1 MLSGVLM
8 LSVLTVTSL
17 TPAET
22 ESRKT
27 SSSKEIC
34 KTRCSCEERENL
46 LNINC
51 ENKGFTTEIRT
62 GAFNGLRFLK
72 RLHLNNNNLEVIKE
86 DSFAGLESLE
96 YLQADYNYISAIEPG
111 AFSRLNKLKVL
122 ILNDNLLLSLPPN
135 IFRFVL
141 LTHLD
146 LRGNR
151 LKNLPFAGVLE
162 HIGGIMEIQLEE
174 NPWNCTCDL
183 IPLKSWLDTITVFV
197 GDIVCETPFR
207 LHGKDITQLIKQD
220 LCPRRNAGER
230 VHPPSDSHF
239 QGVLPP
245 TYLPGMITP
254 TRAPKASRPP
264 KMRYRPTPRIS
275 KDKHVFGPIMV
286 YQTRSPVPML
296 CPSVC
301 VCTSQNPDSGLNI
314 NCQERK
320 LHNISELNP
329 KPSYPKKLH
338 LTGNY
343 LQVIYRTDLAEYSSL
358 ELLHLGNNR
367 IAVIQ
372 EGAFENLTNLRRL
385 YLNGNYIESLSQ
397 SLFFGLQ
404 SLQYLYLEYN
414 IIKDILPQTFNA
426 LHNLQLLFLNNNL
439 LRSLPDN
446 VFGGTMLTRLNLRNN
461 HFSYLAVRGVLD
473 QLSAFIQIDLQ
484 ENPWDCTCDI
494 VALKNWMELSSTSVV
509 VNEITCDSPSKHAGR
524 LLRSLRNE
532 AICPEPSEPPTPQN
546 APPTKSPTLISPA
559 TEAPT
564 PSDFSSVSP
573 TESRLQTPE
582 LHPEVPLS
590 VLILGLLVVF
600 ILSVCFGAGLFVFVL
615 KRRKGVEHVPTG
627 SNNIDLNS
635 FQKDGEQVAY
645 YRNLKELSFGPLDAK
660 KDTLTRSP
668 GAYTISTIDFMDKPP
683 TTPCIVPPYEV
694 ATARRH
700 ITNQD
705 RLNKTVLYGTPRKY
719 YGAEHLSKNNEHPL
733 LLPGK
738 LKTEPDYLEVLE
750 KQTAMS
756 QLFLL
761 RSKELDQEAFSV
773 TGGSTER
780 RINYR
785 QMHSEGRRTMKE
797 DRGKEEQMKEKQR
810 QKQVMEDER
819 GAKRIDLDGE
829 KASGSRRGQNTLQFA
844 AHSLLHTRM
853 VELPCDTDFSAL
865 LKDLRTRGAGIDPTN
880 CIQFQAQVMSRDR
893 HRTISWNLHLSDPDE
908 DVQND
913 SKKGTPDHDR
923 LFRLRPLID
932 TIKAACKAFYHP
944 HKYLFV
950 DERMVASK
958 AKTGMTQYMKAKP
971 NKWGFKLFVIA
982 D

>member
-1 MLSGVLM
+1 MLSGVLF

-17 TPAET
+17 TPSET
-22 ESRKT
+22 QSRKT
-27 SSSKEIC
+27 SPLKDIC
-34 KTRCSCEERENL
+34 KTRCDCEERENV

-51 ENKGFTTEIRT
+51 ENKGFTTVSQLQAPPNKVSQLFLNANFLSRLSANEFVSYGNVTSLHLGNNGLQEIQT

-86 DSFAGLESLE
+86 DTFAGLESLE
-96 YLQADYNYISAIEPG
+96 YLQADYNYISTIEPG
-111 AFSRLNKLKVL
+111 AFSKLNKLKVL
-122 ILNDNLLLSLPPN
+122 ILNDNLLLALPPN

-151 LKNLPFAGVLE
+151 LKMLPFAGVLE

-183 IPLKSWLDTITVFV
+183 IPLKSWLDTISVFV

-230 VHPPSDSHF
+230 AQSASDSHF
-239 QGVLPP
+239 QGAPHP
-245 TYLPGMITP
+245 TYHAGVVTP
-254 TRAPKASRPP
+254 TRSPKASRPP
-264 KMRYRPTPRIS
+264 KMRYRPTPRLS

-320 LHNISELNP
+320 LQNISELNP
-329 KPSYPKKLH
+329 KPTYPRKLH

-343 LQVIYRTDLAEYSSL
+343 LQMIYRTDLTEYSSL

-397 SLFFGLQ
+397 SLFAGLQ

-414 IIKDILPQTFNA
+414 IIKEILPQTFNS

-461 HFSYLAVRGVLD
+461 HFSYLPVQGVLD

-484 ENPWDCTCDI
+484 ENPWDCTCNI

-532 AICPEPSEPPTPQN
+532 AICPEPS
-546 APPTKSPTLISPA
+546 
-559 TEAPT
+559 
-564 PSDFSSVSP
+564 DSVSP
-573 TESRLQTPE
+573 TDSHLQTPE

-627 SNNIDLNS
+627 ANNLDLNS
-635 FQKDGEQVAY
+635 FQVQYGSYTPEPTHDKSSESHVYNYIPPPVGSMCQNPIYMQKDGEQVAY
-645 YRNLKELSFGPLDAK
+645 YRNLKELSFRPLDAK
-660 KDTLTRSP
+660 KEDILTRSP
-668 GAYTISTIDFMDKPP
+668 GTYTISTVDFMDKSPTCGLSSPEPP
-683 TTPCIVPPYEV
+683 EMLYQNIGERPNKELPTAAGAPPFTYNFCTLPKRPCIVPPYE
-694 ATARRH
+694 AAAARRH
-700 ITNQD
+700 LTNPD
-705 RLNKTVLYGTPRKY
+705 RLNKAVLYGTPRKY
-719 YGAEHLSKNNEHPL
+719 FGPEHFSKNNEHPSL

-756 QLFLL
+756 QL
-761 RSKELDQEAFSV
+761 
-773 TGGSTER
+773 
-780 RINYR
+780 
-785 QMHSEGRRTMKE
+785 
-797 DRGKEEQMKEKQR
+797 
-810 QKQVMEDER
+810 
-819 GAKRIDLDGE
+819 
-829 KASGSRRGQNTLQFA
+829 
-844 AHSLLHTRM
+844 
-853 VELPCDTDFSAL
+853 
-865 LKDLRTRGAGIDPTN
+865 
-880 CIQFQAQVMSRDR
+880 
-893 HRTISWNLHLSDPDE
+893 
-908 DVQND
+908 
-913 SKKGTPDHDR
+913 
-923 LFRLRPLID
+923 
-932 TIKAACKAFYHP
+932 
-944 HKYLFV
+944 
-950 DERMVASK
+950 
-958 AKTGMTQYMKAKP
+958 
-971 NKWGFKLFVIA
+971 
-982 D
+982 

>member
-1 MLSGVLM
+1 MLSGVLF

-17 TPAET
+17 TPSET
-22 ESRKT
+22 QSRKT
-27 SSSKEIC
+27 SALKDIC
-34 KTRCSCEERENL
+34 KTRCDCEERENI

-51 ENKGFTTEIRT
+51 ENKGFTTVSQLQAPPYKISQLFLNANFLSRLSANEFVSYGNVTSLHLGNNGLQEIQT

-86 DSFAGLESLE
+86 DTFAGLESLE
-96 YLQADYNYISAIEPG
+96 YLQADYNYISTIEPG
-111 AFSRLNKLKVL
+111 AFSKLNKLKVL
-122 ILNDNLLLSLPPN
+122 ILNDNLLLALPPN

-151 LKNLPFAGVLE
+151 LKMLPFAGVLE

-183 IPLKSWLDTITVFV
+183 IPLKSWLDTISVFV

-230 VHPPSDSHF
+230 AQSASESHF
-239 QGVLPP
+239 QGAPHP
-245 TYLPGMITP
+245 TYHAGVVTP
-254 TRAPKASRPP
+254 TRSPKASRPP
-264 KMRYRPTPRIS
+264 KMRYRPTPRII

-320 LHNISELNP
+320 LQNISELNP
-329 KPSYPKKLH
+329 KPTYPRKLH

-343 LQVIYRTDLAEYSSL
+343 LQMIYRMDLTEYSSL

-397 SLFFGLQ
+397 SLFAGLQ

-414 IIKDILPQTFNA
+414 IIKEILPQTFNS

-461 HFSYLAVRGVLD
+461 HFSYLPVQGVLD

-484 ENPWDCTCDI
+484 ENPWDCTCNI

-532 AICPEPSEPPTPQN
+532 AICP
-546 APPTKSPTLISPA
+546 
-559 TEAPT
+559 
-564 PSDFSSVSP
+564 DSVSP
-573 TESRLQTPE
+573 TDSHDQTPE

-627 SNNIDLNS
+627 ANNLDLNS
-635 FQKDGEQVAY
+635 FQVQYGSYTPEPTHDKSSESHVYNYIPPPVGSMCQNPIYMQKDGEQVAY
-645 YRNLKELSFGPLDAK
+645 YRNLKELSFGPLDGK
-660 KDTLTRSP
+660 KDDILARSP
-668 GAYTISTIDFMDKPP
+668 GTYTISAVDFMDKSTTCGLTTPEPP
-683 TTPCIVPPYEV
+683 EMLYQNIGERPNKELPTAAGAPPFTYNFCTLPKRPCIVPPYEA

-700 ITNQD
+700 VTNQD

-719 YGAEHLSKNNEHPL
+719 FGPEHMSKNNEHPSL

-756 QLFLL
+756 QL
-761 RSKELDQEAFSV
+761 
-773 TGGSTER
+773 
-780 RINYR
+780 
-785 QMHSEGRRTMKE
+785 
-797 DRGKEEQMKEKQR
+797 
-810 QKQVMEDER
+810 
-819 GAKRIDLDGE
+819 
-829 KASGSRRGQNTLQFA
+829 
-844 AHSLLHTRM
+844 
-853 VELPCDTDFSAL
+853 
-865 LKDLRTRGAGIDPTN
+865 
-880 CIQFQAQVMSRDR
+880 
-893 HRTISWNLHLSDPDE
+893 
-908 DVQND
+908 
-913 SKKGTPDHDR
+913 
-923 LFRLRPLID
+923 
-932 TIKAACKAFYHP
+932 
-944 HKYLFV
+944 
-950 DERMVASK
+950 
-958 AKTGMTQYMKAKP
+958 
-971 NKWGFKLFVIA
+971 
-982 D
+982 

>member
-1 MLSGVLM
+1 MLRGVLL
-8 LSVLTVTSL
+8 LSVLTVTSR
-17 TPAET
+17 AD
-22 ESRKT
+22 SRQK
-27 SSSKEIC
+27 SPPSKDIC
-34 KTRCSCEERENL
+34 RGRCACEERENL

-51 ENKGFTTEIRT
+51 ENKGFTSVNQFQAPPNKVSQLFLNGNFLSRLGANEFVSYGNVSSLHLGNNGLQEIRT

-86 DSFAGLESLE
+86 DTFAGLESLE
-96 YLQADYNYISAIEPG
+96 YLQADYNYISAVEPG
-111 AFSRLNKLKVL
+111 AFSKLNKLKVL

-151 LKNLPFAGVLE
+151 LKMLPFAGVLE

-183 IPLKSWLDTITVFV
+183 IPLKSWLDTISVFV

-230 VHPPSDSHF
+230 AHPPPSDSNF

-245 TYLPGMITP
+245 PTHHPALVTP
-254 TRAPKASRPP
+254 TRVPKASRPP
-264 KMRYRPTPRIS
+264 RIRSHRPTPRL
-275 KDKHVFGPIMV
+275 KDKSVFGPIMV

-301 VCTSQNPDSGLNI
+301 VCTSPNPDSGLHI

-320 LHNISELNP
+320 LHNVSELNP

-385 YLNGNYIESLSQ
+385 YLNGNYIETLTQ
-397 SLFFGLQ
+397 SLFIGLQ

-414 IIKDILPQTFNA
+414 IIKDIFPQTFNS

-461 HFSYLAVRGVLD
+461 HFSYLPVRGVLD

-532 AICPEPSEPPTPQN
+532 AICAEPSELPTAQH
-546 APPTKSPTLISPA
+546 ATPTRAPTLISPG
-559 TEAPT
+559 TEPT
-564 PSDFSSVSP
+564 TPALSSVSTSAP
-573 TESRLQTPE
+573 TTASSPTPFSSLSSEILPTDSSKSPE

-615 KRRKGVEHVPTG
+615 KRRKGVEHVPNG
-627 SNNIDLNS
+627 ANNLDLNS
-635 FQKDGEQVAY
+635 FQVQYGSYNPEPTPGKSSESHVYNYIPPPMSSMCQNPIYMQKDGEQVAF
-645 YRNLKELSFGPLDAK
+645 YRNLKELSFAPLDVK
-660 KDTLTRSP
+660 KEEVVTRSP
-668 GAYTISTIDFMDKPP
+668 GAYTISALDFMDKSPSMRAMTMTSQENAEVLYQNLAERPHKELPAVSAGPP
-683 TTPCIVPPYEV
+683 PFTYNFCTLPKRPCIVPPYEA
-694 ATARRH
+694 ATARRPPPAH
-700 ITNQD
+700 
-705 RLNKTVLYGTPRKY
+705 KAALYGTPRKY
-719 YGAEHLSKNNEHPL
+719 YGAEHVPIKSSEHPL

-738 LKTEPDYLEVLE
+738 LKNEPDYLEVLE

-756 QLFLL
+756 QL
-761 RSKELDQEAFSV
+761 
-773 TGGSTER
+773 
-780 RINYR
+780 
-785 QMHSEGRRTMKE
+785 
-797 DRGKEEQMKEKQR
+797 
-810 QKQVMEDER
+810 
-819 GAKRIDLDGE
+819 
-829 KASGSRRGQNTLQFA
+829 
-844 AHSLLHTRM
+844 
-853 VELPCDTDFSAL
+853 
-865 LKDLRTRGAGIDPTN
+865 
-880 CIQFQAQVMSRDR
+880 
-893 HRTISWNLHLSDPDE
+893 
-908 DVQND
+908 
-913 SKKGTPDHDR
+913 
-923 LFRLRPLID
+923 
-932 TIKAACKAFYHP
+932 
-944 HKYLFV
+944 
-950 DERMVASK
+950 
-958 AKTGMTQYMKAKP
+958 
-971 NKWGFKLFVIA
+971 
-982 D
+982 

>member
-1 MLSGVLM
+1 MLSGVLL

-17 TPAET
+17 SPSET

-27 SSSKEIC
+27 SASKDIC
-34 KTRCSCEERENL
+34 RTRCACEERENV

-51 ENKGFTTEIRT
+51 ESKGFTTVSIFVAPPNKISQLFLNGNFLSRLGANEFLHYGNVTSLHLGNNGLQEIRT
-62 GAFNGLRFLK
+62 GAFNGLRSLK
-72 RLHLNNNNLEVIKE
+72 RLHLNNNNLEAIKE
-86 DSFAGLESLE
+86 DTFDGLESLE

-111 AFSRLNKLKVL
+111 AFSKLNKLKVL

-151 LKNLPFAGVLE
+151 LKILPFAGVLE

-183 IPLKSWLDTITVFV
+183 IPLKSWLDTISVFV

-230 VHPPSDSHF
+230 VLHTPSDSHF
-239 QGVLPP
+239 PGSLPS
-245 TYLPGMITP
+245 TYHPGMLTP

-264 KMRYRPTPRIS
+264 KTRHRPTPRITS

-296 CPSVC
+296 CPNVC
-301 VCTSQNPDSGLNI
+301 MCTSQNPDSGLNI

-343 LQVIYRTDLAEYSSL
+343 LQVIYRNDMAEYSSL

-397 SLFFGLQ
+397 SLFAGLQ

-414 IIKDILPQTFNA
+414 IIKDIFPQTFNS

-461 HFSYLAVRGVLD
+461 HFSYLPVRGVLD

-532 AICPEPSEPPTPQN
+532 AICPDPSEPPPPQQ
-546 APPTKSPTLISPA
+546 PPSTKAPTLISLSTEPTTPA
-559 TEAPT
+559 ST
-564 PSDFSSVSP
+564 SFSSAIP
-573 TESRLQTPE
+573 TKLEIHTPE

-615 KRRKGVEHVPTG
+615 KRRKGVEHVLT
-627 SNNIDLNS
+627 SANNLDLNS
-635 FQKDGEQVAY
+635 FQMQYGSYTAEPSQDKTSESHVYNYIPPPVGSMCQNPIYMQKEGEQVAY
-645 YRNLKELSFGPLDAK
+645 YRNLKELSFGPVDTK
-660 KDTLTRSP
+660 KDDVLSRSP
-668 GAYTISTIDFMDKPP
+668 GTYTITTVDFIDKSPTSCGINTPEPP
-683 TTPCIVPPYEV
+683 EMLYQNLGERAHKELPSAAAVPPFTYNFCTLPKRPCIVPPYEA

-700 ITNQD
+700 VTNQD
-705 RLNKTVLYGTPRKY
+705 RLNKTVLYGTPKKY
-719 YGAEHLSKNNEHPL
+719 YGTEHPSKNNEHPL

-756 QLFLL
+756 QL
-761 RSKELDQEAFSV
+761 
-773 TGGSTER
+773 
-780 RINYR
+780 
-785 QMHSEGRRTMKE
+785 
-797 DRGKEEQMKEKQR
+797 
-810 QKQVMEDER
+810 
-819 GAKRIDLDGE
+819 
-829 KASGSRRGQNTLQFA
+829 
-844 AHSLLHTRM
+844 
-853 VELPCDTDFSAL
+853 
-865 LKDLRTRGAGIDPTN
+865 
-880 CIQFQAQVMSRDR
+880 
-893 HRTISWNLHLSDPDE
+893 
-908 DVQND
+908 
-913 SKKGTPDHDR
+913 
-923 LFRLRPLID
+923 
-932 TIKAACKAFYHP
+932 
-944 HKYLFV
+944 
-950 DERMVASK
+950 
-958 AKTGMTQYMKAKP
+958 
-971 NKWGFKLFVIA
+971 
-982 D
+982 

>member
-1 MLSGVLM
+1 MLSGVLF

-17 TPAET
+17 TPSET
-22 ESRKT
+22 QSRKT
-27 SSSKEIC
+27 SASKEIC
-34 KTRCSCEERENL
+34 KNRCTCEERENI

-51 ENKGFTTEIRT
+51 ENKGFTTVSQFLAPPNKISQLFLNGNFLSRLGANEFVNYGNVTSLHLGNNGLQEIKT

-86 DSFAGLESLE
+86 DTFAGLESLE

-111 AFSRLNKLKVL
+111 AFSKLNKLKVL

-151 LKNLPFAGVLE
+151 LKMLPFAGVLE

-183 IPLKSWLDTITVFV
+183 IPLKSWLDTISVFV

-230 VHPPSDSHF
+230 VQPPSDSHF
-239 QGVLPP
+239 QGALPP
-245 TYLPGMITP
+245 TYHPGGITP
-254 TRAPKASRPP
+254 TRAPKASR
-264 KMRYRPTPRIS
+264 
-275 KDKHVFGPIMV
+275 
-286 YQTRSPVPML
+286 
-296 CPSVC
+296 VC

-343 LQVIYRTDLAEYSSL
+343 LQVIYRTDLTEYSSL

-397 SLFFGLQ
+397 SLFAGLQ

-461 HFSYLAVRGVLD
+461 HFSYLPVRGVLD

-532 AICPEPSEPPTPQN
+532 AICPEP
-546 APPTKSPTLISPA
+546 I
-559 TEAPT
+559 
-564 PSDFSSVSP
+564 SP
-573 TESRLQTPE
+573 TESRLHTPE

-627 SNNIDLNS
+627 ANNLDLNS
-635 FQKDGEQVAY
+635 FPSAICSA
-645 YRNLKELSFGPLDAK
+645 LGPLDAK
-660 KDTLTRSP
+660 KDEAHIRSP
-668 GAYTISTIDFMDKPP
+668 GAYTISTMDFMDKSPTSCGLTTPDPP
-683 TTPCIVPPYEV
+683 EMLYQNLGERPNKELPAAAGAPPFHYNFCTLPKRPCIVPPYEV

-719 YGAEHLSKNNEHPL
+719 FGADNPCKNNEHPL
-733 LLPGK
+733 LLHGK

-756 QLFLL
+756 QL
-761 RSKELDQEAFSV
+761 
-773 TGGSTER
+773 
-780 RINYR
+780 
-785 QMHSEGRRTMKE
+785 
-797 DRGKEEQMKEKQR
+797 
-810 QKQVMEDER
+810 
-819 GAKRIDLDGE
+819 
-829 KASGSRRGQNTLQFA
+829 
-844 AHSLLHTRM
+844 
-853 VELPCDTDFSAL
+853 
-865 LKDLRTRGAGIDPTN
+865 
-880 CIQFQAQVMSRDR
+880 
-893 HRTISWNLHLSDPDE
+893 
-908 DVQND
+908 
-913 SKKGTPDHDR
+913 
-923 LFRLRPLID
+923 
-932 TIKAACKAFYHP
+932 
-944 HKYLFV
+944 
-950 DERMVASK
+950 
-958 AKTGMTQYMKAKP
+958 
-971 NKWGFKLFVIA
+971 
-982 D
+982 

>member
-1 MLSGVLM
+1 MLSGVLF

-17 TPAET
+17 SPSET

-27 SSSKEIC
+27 SASKEIC
-34 KTRCSCEERENL
+34 KTRCSCEERENI

-51 ENKGFTTEIRT
+51 ENKGFTTVSQFQAPPNKISQLFLNGNFLSRLSANEFVNYGNVTSLHLGNNGLQEVRT

-86 DSFAGLESLE
+86 DTFAGLESLE

-111 AFSRLNKLKVL
+111 AFSKLNKLKVL

-151 LKNLPFAGVLE
+151 LKMLPFAGVLE

-183 IPLKSWLDTITVFV
+183 IPLKSWLDTISVFV

-220 LCPRRNAGER
+220 LCPRRNA
-230 VHPPSDSHF
+230 
-239 QGVLPP
+239 
-245 TYLPGMITP
+245 
-254 TRAPKASRPP
+254 
-264 KMRYRPTPRIS
+264 
-275 KDKHVFGPIMV
+275 
-286 YQTRSPVPML
+286 
-296 CPSVC
+296 
-301 VCTSQNPDSGLNI
+301 DSGLNI

-343 LQVIYRTDLAEYSSL
+343 LQLIYRTDFTEYSSL

-397 SLFFGLQ
+397 SLFTGLQ

-414 IIKDILPQTFNA
+414 IIKDILPQTFNS

-461 HFSYLAVRGVLD
+461 HFSYLPVRGVLD

-532 AICPEPSEPPTPQN
+532 AICPEPSEVPPPQH
-546 APPTKSPTLISPA
+546 APPTKAPTIISPG
-559 TEAPT
+559 TEATT
-564 PSDFSSVSP
+564 PSSPSSFSSVSP
-573 TESRLQTPE
+573 TESRIHTPE

-627 SNNIDLNS
+627 ANNLDLNS
-635 FQKDGEQVAY
+635 FQVQYGSYTTEPTQDKTSESHVYNYIPPPVGSMCQNPIYMQKDGEQVAY

-660 KDTLTRSP
+660 KDILTRSP
-668 GAYTISTIDFMDKPP
+668 GAYTISTMDFMDKSPTSCGLTSPEPP
-683 TTPCIVPPYEV
+683 EMLPCIVPPYEA

-700 ITNQD
+700 VTNQD

-719 YGAEHLSKNNEHPL
+719 YGAEHPSKNNEHPL

-756 QLFLL
+756 QL
-761 RSKELDQEAFSV
+761 QENI
-773 TGGSTER
+773 R
-780 RINYR
+780 RV
-785 QMHSEGRRTMKE
+785 
-797 DRGKEEQMKEKQR
+797 KEEEKECFYREASSR
-810 QKQVMEDER
+810 QAQFVGFLWCVVCVCVSLIEQGTASHYSR
-819 GAKRIDLDGE
+819 LSGAAHNPVDVPSQPKRIDLNTENDG
-829 KASGSRRGQNTLQFA
+829 
-844 AHSLLHTRM
+844 
-853 VELPCDTDFSAL
+853 
-865 LKDLRTRGAGIDPTN
+865 GAGEGEI
-880 CIQFQAQVMSRDR
+880 F
-893 HRTISWNLHLSDPDE
+893 NLHIPPDKPA
-908 DVQND
+908 DKPTLVIG
-913 SKKGTPDHDR
+913 SSIVRHVKLATPGNIVKCIPGARAGDIESNLKLLAKDKR
-923 LFRLRPLID
+923 
-932 TIKAACKAFYHP
+932 
-944 HKYLFV
+944 KYEPINAYTLNV
-950 DERMVASK
+950 LLEYRHGA
-958 AKTGMTQYMKAKP
+958 
-971 NKWGFKLFVIA
+971 GFLLA
-982 D
+982 HNPEEMWR

>member
-1 MLSGVLM
+1 MLSGVLF

-17 TPAET
+17 TPSET

-27 SSSKEIC
+27 SASKDIC
-34 KTRCSCEERENL
+34 KTRCACEERENI

-51 ENKGFTTEIRT
+51 ENKGFTTVSQFQAPPNKISQLFLNGNFLSRLSANEFVSYGNVTSLHLGNNGLQEIRT

-86 DSFAGLESLE
+86 DTFAGLESLE
-96 YLQADYNYISAIEPG
+96 YLQADYNYISTIEPG
-111 AFSRLNKLKVL
+111 AFSKLNKLKVL

-151 LKNLPFAGVLE
+151 LKMLPFAGVLE

-183 IPLKSWLDTITVFV
+183 IPLKSWLDTISVFV

-239 QGVLPP
+239 QGALPP
-245 TYLPGMITP
+245 TYHPGMITP

-264 KMRYRPTPRIS
+264 KMRYRPTPRIN

-343 LQVIYRTDLAEYSSL
+343 LQVIYRTDLTEYSSL

-397 SLFFGLQ
+397 SLFAGLQ

-414 IIKDILPQTFNA
+414 IIKDILPQTFNS

-461 HFSYLAVRGVLD
+461 HFSYLPVRGVLD

-532 AICPEPSEPPTPQN
+532 AICPEPSEVPPPQH
-546 APPTKSPTLISPA
+546 APPTKAPTLISPG
-559 TEAPT
+559 TEIH
-564 PSDFSSVSP
+564 
-573 TESRLQTPE
+573 TPE

-627 SNNIDLNS
+627 ANNLDLNS
-635 FQKDGEQVAY
+635 FQVQ
-645 YRNLKELSFGPLDAK
+645 
-660 KDTLTRSP
+660 
-668 GAYTISTIDFMDKPP
+668 
-683 TTPCIVPPYEV
+683 
-694 ATARRH
+694 
-700 ITNQD
+700 
-705 RLNKTVLYGTPRKY
+705 YG
-719 YGAEHLSKNNEHPL
+719 SVHPL
-733 LLPGK
+733 YISILSIC
-738 LKTEPDYLEVLE
+738 V
-750 KQTAMS
+750 QSSM
-756 QLFLL
+756 
-761 RSKELDQEAFSV
+761 
-773 TGGSTER
+773 
-780 RINYR
+780 
-785 QMHSEGRRTMKE
+785 
-797 DRGKEEQMKEKQR
+797 
-810 QKQVMEDER
+810 
-819 GAKRIDLDGE
+819 IDW
-829 KASGSRRGQNTLQFA
+829 K
-844 AHSLLHTRM
+844 
-853 VELPCDTDFSAL
+853 
-865 LKDLRTRGAGIDPTN
+865 
-880 CIQFQAQVMSRDR
+880 
-893 HRTISWNLHLSDPDE
+893 
-908 DVQND
+908 
-913 SKKGTPDHDR
+913 
-923 LFRLRPLID
+923 
-932 TIKAACKAFYHP
+932 
-944 HKYLFV
+944 
-950 DERMVASK
+950 
-958 AKTGMTQYMKAKP
+958 
-971 NKWGFKLFVIA
+971 
-982 D
+982 

>member
-1 MLSGVLM
+1 MLSGVFL
-8 LSVLTVTSL
+8 LSVLTATSL
-17 TPAET
+17 SPLET

-27 SSSKEIC
+27 SASKEIC
-34 KTRCSCEERENL
+34 KTRCACEERENI

-51 ENKGFTTEIRT
+51 ENEGFTTVGQFQAPPNKISQLFLNGNFLSRLTANEFVNYGNVTSLHLGNNGLQEIRT

-72 RLHLNNNNLEVIKE
+72 RLHMNNNNLEVIKE
-86 DSFAGLESLE
+86 DTFAGLESLE
-96 YLQADYNYISAIEPG
+96 YLQADYNYISSIEPG
-111 AFSRLNKLKVL
+111 AFSKLNKLKVL

-151 LKNLPFAGVLE
+151 LKMLPFAGVLE

-183 IPLKSWLDTITVFV
+183 IPLKSWLDTISVFV

-230 VHPPSDSHF
+230 VHPPSNSHF
-239 QGVLPP
+239 QGALPP
-245 TYLPGMITP
+245 TYHPGMINP

-296 CPSVC
+296 CPTVC

-329 KPSYPKKLH
+329 RPSYPKKLH

-343 LQVIYRTDLAEYSSL
+343 LQVIYRTDLTEYSSL

-385 YLNGNYIESLSQ
+385 YLNGNYIESLTQ
-397 SLFFGLQ
+397 SLFAGLQ

-414 IIKDILPQTFNA
+414 IIKDILPQTFNS

-532 AICPEPSEPPTPQN
+532 AICPDPPELPPPQN
-546 APPTKSPTLISPA
+546 VPPTKAPTLISPGI
-559 TEAPT
+559 EDST
-564 PSDFSSVSP
+564 PSSSSYSSVNP
-573 TESRLQTPE
+573 TESRIQTPE

-627 SNNIDLNS
+627 ANNLDLNS
-635 FQKDGEQVAY
+635 FQLPYGSYTPEPTQDKTTVCNYIPPPVGLMCQNPIYMQKDGEQMMY
-645 YRNLKELSFGPLDAK
+645 YRNLKELSFVPVDT
-660 KDTLTRSP
+660 KDVLTRNP
-668 GAYTISTIDFMDKPP
+668 GAYTISTMDLMNKSP
-683 TTPCIVPPYEV
+683 TSCGLSTPELPEILYQNLVERTHKELPTAAGAPLFHYNFCTLPKRPCIVPPYED
-694 ATARRH
+694 AAARLH
-700 ITNQD
+700 ITNQE
-705 RLNKTVLYGTPRKY
+705 RLNKTMLYGTSRKY
-719 YGAEHLSKNNEHPL
+719 YGGEHPSKNNEHPL

-756 QLFLL
+756 QL
-761 RSKELDQEAFSV
+761 
-773 TGGSTER
+773 
-780 RINYR
+780 
-785 QMHSEGRRTMKE
+785 
-797 DRGKEEQMKEKQR
+797 
-810 QKQVMEDER
+810 
-819 GAKRIDLDGE
+819 
-829 KASGSRRGQNTLQFA
+829 
-844 AHSLLHTRM
+844 
-853 VELPCDTDFSAL
+853 
-865 LKDLRTRGAGIDPTN
+865 
-880 CIQFQAQVMSRDR
+880 
-893 HRTISWNLHLSDPDE
+893 
-908 DVQND
+908 
-913 SKKGTPDHDR
+913 
-923 LFRLRPLID
+923 
-932 TIKAACKAFYHP
+932 
-944 HKYLFV
+944 
-950 DERMVASK
+950 
-958 AKTGMTQYMKAKP
+958 
-971 NKWGFKLFVIA
+971 
-982 D
+982 

>member
-1 MLSGVLM
+1 MLSGVLF

-17 TPAET
+17 TPSET
-22 ESRKT
+22 QSRKT
-27 SSSKEIC
+27 SALKDIC
-34 KTRCSCEERENL
+34 KTRCDCEERENV
-46 LNINC
+46 LNMNC
-51 ENKGFTTEIRT
+51 ENKGFTTVSQLQAPPNKVSQLFLNANFLSRLSANEFVSYGNVTSLHLGNNGLQEIQT

-86 DSFAGLESLE
+86 DTFAGLESLE
-96 YLQADYNYISAIEPG
+96 YLQADYNYISTIEPG
-111 AFSRLNKLKVL
+111 AFSKLNKLKVL
-122 ILNDNLLLSLPPN
+122 ILNDNLLLALPPN

-151 LKNLPFAGVLE
+151 LKMLPFAGVLE

-183 IPLKSWLDTITVFV
+183 IPLKSWLDTISVFV

-230 VHPPSDSHF
+230 AQSASDSHF
-239 QGVLPP
+239 QGAPHP
-245 TYLPGMITP
+245 TYHAGVVTP
-254 TRAPKASRPP
+254 TRSPKASRPP
-264 KMRYRPTPRIS
+264 KMRYRPTPRLS

-320 LHNISELNP
+320 LQNISELNP
-329 KPSYPKKLH
+329 KPTYPRKLH

-343 LQVIYRTDLAEYSSL
+343 LQMIHRTDLTEYSSL

-397 SLFFGLQ
+397 SLFAGLQ

-414 IIKDILPQTFNA
+414 IIKEILPQTFNS

-461 HFSYLAVRGVLD
+461 HFSYLPVQGVLD

-484 ENPWDCTCDI
+484 ENPWDCTCNI

-532 AICPEPSEPPTPQN
+532 AICPEPSEPPPPQLP
-546 APPTKSPTLISPA
+546 PPTKAPTVISPS
-559 TEAPT
+559 TEAT
-564 PSDFSSVSP
+564 TSPSPSPSPSFSSVSP
-573 TESRLQTPE
+573 TDSHLQTPE

-627 SNNIDLNS
+627 ANNLDLNS
-635 FQKDGEQVAY
+635 FQVQYGSYTPEPTHDKSSESHVYNYIPPPVGSMCQNPIYMQKDGEQVAY
-645 YRNLKELSFGPLDAK
+645 YRNLKELSFRPLDAK
-660 KDTLTRSP
+660 KEDILTRSP
-668 GAYTISTIDFMDKPP
+668 GTYTTSTVDFMDKSPTCGLSSPEPP
-683 TTPCIVPPYEV
+683 EMLYQNIGERPNKELPTAAGAPPFTYNFCTLPKRPCIVPPYE
-694 ATARRH
+694 AAAARRH
-700 ITNQD
+700 LTNPD
-705 RLNKTVLYGTPRKY
+705 RLNKAVLYGTPRKY
-719 YGAEHLSKNNEHPL
+719 FGPEHFSKNNEHPSL

-756 QLFLL
+756 QL
-761 RSKELDQEAFSV
+761 
-773 TGGSTER
+773 
-780 RINYR
+780 
-785 QMHSEGRRTMKE
+785 
-797 DRGKEEQMKEKQR
+797 
-810 QKQVMEDER
+810 
-819 GAKRIDLDGE
+819 
-829 KASGSRRGQNTLQFA
+829 
-844 AHSLLHTRM
+844 
-853 VELPCDTDFSAL
+853 
-865 LKDLRTRGAGIDPTN
+865 
-880 CIQFQAQVMSRDR
+880 
-893 HRTISWNLHLSDPDE
+893 
-908 DVQND
+908 
-913 SKKGTPDHDR
+913 
-923 LFRLRPLID
+923 
-932 TIKAACKAFYHP
+932 
-944 HKYLFV
+944 
-950 DERMVASK
+950 
-958 AKTGMTQYMKAKP
+958 
-971 NKWGFKLFVIA
+971 
-982 D
+982 

>member
-1 MLSGVLM
+1 MLSGVLL

-17 TPAET
+17 SPSET

-27 SSSKEIC
+27 SASKDIC
-34 KTRCSCEERENL
+34 KTRCVCEERENI

-51 ENKGFTTEIRT
+51 ENKGFTTVSQFQAPPNKISQLFLNGNFLSRLSANEFVNYGNVTSLHLGNNGLQEIRP

-86 DSFAGLESLE
+86 DTFTGLESLE

-111 AFSRLNKLKVL
+111 AFSKLNKLKVL

-151 LKNLPFAGVLE
+151 LKMLPFAGVLE

-183 IPLKSWLDTITVFV
+183 IPLKSWLDTISVFV

-230 VHPPSDSHF
+230 VHPASDSHF
-239 QGVLPP
+239 PGALAP
-245 TYLPGMITP
+245 TYHPGINTP

-264 KMRYRPTPRIS
+264 KVRYRPTPRLS

-301 VCTSQNPDSGLNI
+301 VCTSQNPESGLNI

-320 LHNISELNP
+320 LHNITELHP

-343 LQVIYRTDLAEYSSL
+343 LQMIYRTDLTEYSSL

-367 IAVIQ
+367 IAVIH

-397 SLFFGLQ
+397 SLFAGLQ

-414 IIKDILPQTFNA
+414 IIKEILPQTFNS

-461 HFSYLAVRGVLD
+461 HFSYLPVRGVLD

-532 AICPEPSEPPTPQN
+532 AICP
-546 APPTKSPTLISPA
+546 
-559 TEAPT
+559 
-564 PSDFSSVSP
+564 DSVSP
-573 TESRLQTPE
+573 TESRLHTPE

-615 KRRKGVEHVPTG
+615 KRRKGVEHIPTG
-627 SNNIDLNS
+627 ANNLDLNS
-635 FQKDGEQVAY
+635 FQVQYGSYAPEPTQDKSSESHVYNYIPPPVGSMCQNPIYMQKDGEQVAY
-645 YRNLKELSFGPLDAK
+645 YRNLKELSFGPLDTK
-660 KDTLTRSP
+660 KDDILHRSP
-668 GAYTISTIDFMDKPP
+668 GAYTISTVDFMDKSPTSCGLVTPEPPEMLYQNLGERPNKELP
-683 TTPCIVPPYEV
+683 TTAGIPPFTYNFCTLPKRPCIVPPYEA

-700 ITNQD
+700 ISNQD
-705 RLNKTVLYGTPRKY
+705 RVNKTVLYGTPRKY
-719 YGAEHLSKNNEHPL
+719 FGPEHPSKNEHPL

-738 LKTEPDYLEVLE
+738 LKAEPDYLEVLE

-756 QLFLL
+756 QL
-761 RSKELDQEAFSV
+761 
-773 TGGSTER
+773 
-780 RINYR
+780 
-785 QMHSEGRRTMKE
+785 
-797 DRGKEEQMKEKQR
+797 
-810 QKQVMEDER
+810 
-819 GAKRIDLDGE
+819 
-829 KASGSRRGQNTLQFA
+829 
-844 AHSLLHTRM
+844 
-853 VELPCDTDFSAL
+853 
-865 LKDLRTRGAGIDPTN
+865 
-880 CIQFQAQVMSRDR
+880 
-893 HRTISWNLHLSDPDE
+893 
-908 DVQND
+908 
-913 SKKGTPDHDR
+913 
-923 LFRLRPLID
+923 
-932 TIKAACKAFYHP
+932 
-944 HKYLFV
+944 
-950 DERMVASK
+950 
-958 AKTGMTQYMKAKP
+958 
-971 NKWGFKLFVIA
+971 
-982 D
+982 

>member
-1 MLSGVLM
+1 MLSGVLL

-17 TPAET
+17 SPSKT

-27 SSSKEIC
+27 SASKDIC
-34 KTRCSCEERENL
+34 KTRCVCEERENI

-51 ENKGFTTEIRT
+51 ENKGFTTVSQFQAPPNKISQLFLNGNFLSRLSANEFVNYSNVTSLHLGNNGLQEIRP

-86 DSFAGLESLE
+86 DTFTGLESLE

-111 AFSRLNKLKVL
+111 AFSKLNKLKVL

-151 LKNLPFAGVLE
+151 LKMLPFAGVLE

-183 IPLKSWLDTITVFV
+183 IPLKSWLDTISVFV

-230 VHPPSDSHF
+230 VHPASDSHF
-239 QGVLPP
+239 PGALAP
-245 TYLPGMITP
+245 TYHPGINIP

-264 KMRYRPTPRIS
+264 KMRYRPTPRLS

-301 VCTSQNPDSGLNI
+301 VCTSQNPESGLNI

-320 LHNISELNP
+320 LHNITELHP

-343 LQVIYRTDLAEYSSL
+343 LQMIYRTDLTEYSSL

-397 SLFFGLQ
+397 SLFAGLQ

-414 IIKDILPQTFNA
+414 IIKEILPQTFNS

-461 HFSYLAVRGVLD
+461 HFSYLPVRGVLD

-532 AICPEPSEPPTPQN
+532 AICPEPSEV
-546 APPTKSPTLISPA
+546 
-559 TEAPT
+559 
-564 PSDFSSVSP
+564 SVSP
-573 TESRLQTPE
+573 TESRLHTPE

-615 KRRKGVEHVPTG
+615 KRRKGVEHIPTG
-627 SNNIDLNS
+627 ANNLDLNS
-635 FQKDGEQVAY
+635 FQVQYGSYAPEPTQDKSSESHVYNYIPPPVGSMCQNPIYMQKDGEQVAY
-645 YRNLKELSFGPLDAK
+645 YRNLKELSFGPLDTK
-660 KDTLTRSP
+660 KDDILHRSP
-668 GAYTISTIDFMDKPP
+668 GAYTISTVDFMDKSPTSCGLVTPEPPEMLYQNLGERPNKELP
-683 TTPCIVPPYEV
+683 TTAGIPPFTYNFCTLPKRPCIVPPYEA

-700 ITNQD
+700 ISNQD
-705 RLNKTVLYGTPRKY
+705 RVNKTVLYGTPRKY
-719 YGAEHLSKNNEHPL
+719 FGPEHPSKNEHPL

-738 LKTEPDYLEVLE
+738 LKAEPDYLEVLE

-756 QLFLL
+756 QL
-761 RSKELDQEAFSV
+761 
-773 TGGSTER
+773 
-780 RINYR
+780 
-785 QMHSEGRRTMKE
+785 
-797 DRGKEEQMKEKQR
+797 
-810 QKQVMEDER
+810 
-819 GAKRIDLDGE
+819 
-829 KASGSRRGQNTLQFA
+829 
-844 AHSLLHTRM
+844 
-853 VELPCDTDFSAL
+853 
-865 LKDLRTRGAGIDPTN
+865 
-880 CIQFQAQVMSRDR
+880 
-893 HRTISWNLHLSDPDE
+893 
-908 DVQND
+908 
-913 SKKGTPDHDR
+913 
-923 LFRLRPLID
+923 
-932 TIKAACKAFYHP
+932 
-944 HKYLFV
+944 
-950 DERMVASK
+950 
-958 AKTGMTQYMKAKP
+958 
-971 NKWGFKLFVIA
+971 
-982 D
+982 

>member
-1 MLSGVLM
+1 MLSGILF

-17 TPAET
+17 TPSET

-27 SSSKEIC
+27 SASREIC
-34 KTRCSCEERENL
+34 KNRCVCEERESV

-51 ENKGFTTEIRT
+51 ENKGFTTVGQFQAPPNKVSQLFLNGNFLSRLAANEFANYGNVSSLHLGNNGLQEIRT
-62 GAFNGLRFLK
+62 GAFNGLRSLK

-86 DSFAGLESLE
+86 DTFAGLESLE

-111 AFSRLNKLKVL
+111 ALSKLNKLKVL

-151 LKNLPFAGVLE
+151 LKTLPFAGVLE

-183 IPLKSWLDTITVFV
+183 IPLKSWLDTISVFV

-230 VHPPSDSHF
+230 AHPPSDSHF

-245 TYLPGMITP
+245 TYHPVGITP

-264 KMRYRPTPRIS
+264 RIRYRTTPRVS

-320 LHNISELNP
+320 LHNVSELNP
-329 KPSYPKKLH
+329 KPTYPRKLH

-343 LQVIYRTDLAEYSSL
+343 LQVIYRNDLTEYSSL

-372 EGAFENLTNLRRL
+372 ESAFENLTNLRRL
-385 YLNGNYIESLSQ
+385 YLNGNYIESLSE
-397 SLFFGLQ
+397 SLFAGLQ

-414 IIKDILPQTFNA
+414 IIKDITPQTFNA

-461 HFSYLAVRGVLD
+461 HFSYLPVRGVLD

-524 LLRSLRNE
+524 LLR
-532 AICPEPSEPPTPQN
+532 
-546 APPTKSPTLISPA
+546 
-559 TEAPT
+559 
-564 PSDFSSVSP
+564 
-573 TESRLQTPE
+573 
-582 LHPEVPLS
+582 
-590 VLILGLLVVF
+590 
-600 ILSVCFGAGLFVFVL
+600 
-615 KRRKGVEHVPTG
+615 
-627 SNNIDLNS
+627 
-635 FQKDGEQVAY
+635 
-645 YRNLKELSFGPLDAK
+645 
-660 KDTLTRSP
+660 
-668 GAYTISTIDFMDKPP
+668 
-683 TTPCIVPPYEV
+683 
-694 ATARRH
+694 
-700 ITNQD
+700 
-705 RLNKTVLYGTPRKY
+705 
-719 YGAEHLSKNNEHPL
+719 
-733 LLPGK
+733 
-738 LKTEPDYLEVLE
+738 
-750 KQTAMS
+750 
-756 QLFLL
+756 
-761 RSKELDQEAFSV
+761 
-773 TGGSTER
+773 
-780 RINYR
+780 
-785 QMHSEGRRTMKE
+785 
-797 DRGKEEQMKEKQR
+797 
-810 QKQVMEDER
+810 
-819 GAKRIDLDGE
+819 
-829 KASGSRRGQNTLQFA
+829 
-844 AHSLLHTRM
+844 
-853 VELPCDTDFSAL
+853 
-865 LKDLRTRGAGIDPTN
+865 
-880 CIQFQAQVMSRDR
+880 
-893 HRTISWNLHLSDPDE
+893 
-908 DVQND
+908 
-913 SKKGTPDHDR
+913 
-923 LFRLRPLID
+923 
-932 TIKAACKAFYHP
+932 
-944 HKYLFV
+944 
-950 DERMVASK
+950 
-958 AKTGMTQYMKAKP
+958 
-971 NKWGFKLFVIA
+971 
-982 D
+982 

>member
-1 MLSGVLM
+1 MLSGVLF

-17 TPAET
+17 SPSET

-27 SSSKEIC
+27 SASKDIC
-34 KTRCSCEERENL
+34 KTRCACEERENI

-51 ENKGFTTEIRT
+51 ENKGFTTVSQFQAPPNKISQLFLNGNFLSRLSANEFVNYSNVTSLHLGNNGLQEIRT

-86 DSFAGLESLE
+86 DTFAGLESLE

-111 AFSRLNKLKVL
+111 AFSKLNKLKVL

-151 LKNLPFAGVLE
+151 LKMLPFAGVLE

-183 IPLKSWLDTITVFV
+183 IPLKSWLDTISVFV

-239 QGVLPP
+239 QGALAP
-245 TYLPGMITP
+245 TYHPGIITP

-264 KMRYRPTPRIS
+264 KMRYRPTPRHS

-320 LHNISELNP
+320 LHNITELNP

-343 LQVIYRTDLAEYSSL
+343 LQVIYRTDLTEYSSL

-397 SLFFGLQ
+397 SLFAGLQ

-414 IIKDILPQTFNA
+414 IIKEILPQTFNS

-461 HFSYLAVRGVLD
+461 HFSYLPVRGVLD

-532 AICPEPSEPPTPQN
+532 AICP
-546 APPTKSPTLISPA
+546 
-559 TEAPT
+559 
-564 PSDFSSVSP
+564 DSVSP
-573 TESRLQTPE
+573 TESHLHTPE

-615 KRRKGVEHVPTG
+615 KRRKGVEHIPTG
-627 SNNIDLNS
+627 ANNLDLNS
-635 FQKDGEQVAY
+635 FQVQYGSYTPEPTQDKSSESHVYNYIPPPMGSMCQNPIYMQKDGEQVAY
-645 YRNLKELSFGPLDAK
+645 YRNLKDLSFGPLDTK
-660 KDTLTRSP
+660 KDDILTRSP
-668 GAYTISTIDFMDKPP
+668 APYTISTVDFMDKSPTSCGLATPEPP
-683 TTPCIVPPYEV
+683 EMLYQNLGERPNKELPTAAGPPPFTYNFCTLPKRPCIVPPYEA
-694 ATARRH
+694 ATVRRH
-700 ITNQD
+700 ISNQD
-705 RLNKTVLYGTPRKY
+705 RVNKTVLYGTPRKY
-719 YGAEHLSKNNEHPL
+719 FGSEHPSKNEHPL

-756 QLFLL
+756 QL
-761 RSKELDQEAFSV
+761 
-773 TGGSTER
+773 
-780 RINYR
+780 
-785 QMHSEGRRTMKE
+785 
-797 DRGKEEQMKEKQR
+797 
-810 QKQVMEDER
+810 
-819 GAKRIDLDGE
+819 
-829 KASGSRRGQNTLQFA
+829 
-844 AHSLLHTRM
+844 
-853 VELPCDTDFSAL
+853 
-865 LKDLRTRGAGIDPTN
+865 
-880 CIQFQAQVMSRDR
+880 
-893 HRTISWNLHLSDPDE
+893 
-908 DVQND
+908 
-913 SKKGTPDHDR
+913 
-923 LFRLRPLID
+923 
-932 TIKAACKAFYHP
+932 
-944 HKYLFV
+944 
-950 DERMVASK
+950 
-958 AKTGMTQYMKAKP
+958 
-971 NKWGFKLFVIA
+971 
-982 D
+982 

>member
-1 MLSGVLM
+1 MLSGILF

-17 TPAET
+17 TPSET

-27 SSSKEIC
+27 SAFREIC
-34 KTRCSCEERENL
+34 KNRCICEERESV

-51 ENKGFTTEIRT
+51 ENKGLTTVGQFQAPPNKVSQLFLNGNFLSRLAPNEFTNYGNVSSLHLGNNGLQEIRT
-62 GAFNGLRFLK
+62 GAFNGLRSLK

-86 DSFAGLESLE
+86 DTFAGLESLE

-111 AFSRLNKLKVL
+111 ALSKLNKLKVL

-151 LKNLPFAGVLE
+151 LKTLPFAGVLE

-183 IPLKSWLDTITVFV
+183 IPLKSWLDTISVFV

-230 VHPPSDSHF
+230 AQPASDSHF
-239 QGVLPP
+239 QGALPP
-245 TYLPGMITP
+245 TYHSAGITP

-264 KMRYRPTPRIS
+264 RIRYRTTPRVS

-320 LHNISELNP
+320 LHNVSELNP
-329 KPSYPKKLH
+329 KPTYPRKLH

-343 LQVIYRTDLAEYSSL
+343 LQVIYRNDLNEYSSL

-385 YLNGNYIESLSQ
+385 YLNGNYIESLSE
-397 SLFFGLQ
+397 SLFVGLQ

-414 IIKDILPQTFNA
+414 IIKDISSQTFNA

-461 HFSYLAVRGVLD
+461 HFSYLPVRGVLD

-532 AICPEPSEPPTPQN
+532 AICPEPSEAPTPQN
-546 APPTKSPTLISPA
+546 APPTKAPTLISPG

-564 PSDFSSVSP
+564 PSSPSVFSSVSP
-573 TESRLQTPE
+573 TESRIQTPE
-582 LHPEVPLS
+582 LYSEVPLS

-627 SNNIDLNS
+627 ANNLDLNS
-635 FQKDGEQVAY
+635 FQVQYGSYTPEPTQDKMSESHVYNYIPPPVGSMCQNPIYMQKDGEQVAY
-645 YRNLKELSFGPLDAK
+645 YRNLKELSFGPLEAAQKEDA
-660 KDTLTRSP
+660 LSRSP
-668 GAYTISTIDFMDKPP
+668 GAYTISTMDFMDKSPASCGLACPEAPEMLYQNLGERPHKELPSAAGAPP
-683 TTPCIVPPYEV
+683 YQYNFCTLPKRPCIVPPYEV

-700 ITNQD
+700 VTNQD
-705 RLNKTVLYGTPRKY
+705 RLNKSTLYGTPRKY
-719 YGAEHLSKNNEHPL
+719 FGAEHPLKNSEHPP

-756 QLFLL
+756 QL
-761 RSKELDQEAFSV
+761 
-773 TGGSTER
+773 
-780 RINYR
+780 
-785 QMHSEGRRTMKE
+785 
-797 DRGKEEQMKEKQR
+797 
-810 QKQVMEDER
+810 
-819 GAKRIDLDGE
+819 
-829 KASGSRRGQNTLQFA
+829 
-844 AHSLLHTRM
+844 
-853 VELPCDTDFSAL
+853 
-865 LKDLRTRGAGIDPTN
+865 
-880 CIQFQAQVMSRDR
+880 
-893 HRTISWNLHLSDPDE
+893 
-908 DVQND
+908 
-913 SKKGTPDHDR
+913 
-923 LFRLRPLID
+923 
-932 TIKAACKAFYHP
+932 
-944 HKYLFV
+944 
-950 DERMVASK
+950 
-958 AKTGMTQYMKAKP
+958 
-971 NKWGFKLFVIA
+971 
-982 D
+982 

>member
-1 MLSGVLM
+1 MLSGVLL

-17 TPAET
+17 SPSEA

-27 SSSKEIC
+27 SPSKDIC
-34 KTRCSCEERENL
+34 KSRCGCEERENI

-51 ENKGFTTEIRT
+51 ENKGFTTVSQFQAPPNKISQLFLNGNFLSRLGANEFVNYGNVTSLHLGNNGLQEIRA

-72 RLHLNNNNLEVIKE
+72 RLHLNNNNLEAIKE
-86 DSFAGLESLE
+86 DTFAGLESLE

-111 AFSRLNKLKVL
+111 AFSKLNKLKVL

-135 IFRFVL
+135 VFRFVL

-151 LKNLPFAGVLE
+151 LKMLPFAGVLE

-183 IPLKSWLDTITVFV
+183 IPLKSWLDTIAVFV

-207 LHGKDITQLIKQD
+207 LHGKDVTQLIRQD

-230 VHPPSDSHF
+230 LHPPPDSHL
-239 QGVLPP
+239 QGALLPP
-245 TYLPGMITP
+245 THRPRGITP
-254 TRAPKASRPP
+254 TRVPKASRPP
-264 KMRYRPTPRIS
+264 KMRYRPTPRLTS

-286 YQTRSPVPML
+286 YQTRSPVPVL

-320 LHNISELNP
+320 LHNVSELSP

-343 LQVIYRTDLAEYSSL
+343 LQVIYSSDLAEYSSL

-367 IAVIQ
+367 IATIQ

-385 YLNGNYIESLSQ
+385 YLNGNYIELLSE
-397 SLFFGLQ
+397 SLFAGLQ

-414 IIKDILPQTFNA
+414 IIKDILPQTFNS

-461 HFSYLAVRGVLD
+461 HFSHLPVGGVLD

-532 AICPEPSEPPTPQN
+532 AICPEPSQVPPSQH
-546 APPTKSPTLISPA
+546 APPTKTPTLVSPG
-559 TEAPT
+559 TEPTT
-564 PSDFSSVSP
+564 PSASTFSSASP
-573 TESRLQTPE
+573 TESKVQTPE
-582 LHPEVPLS
+582 SHPDVPLS

-627 SNNIDLNS
+627 ANNLDLTAFQVQYGSYAAEPTQDKTSESHVYNYIPPPVGS
-635 FQKDGEQVAY
+635 MCQNPIYMQKDGEQVTY

-660 KDTLTRSP
+660 KEEVLTRSP
-668 GAYTISTIDFMDKPP
+668 GAYTISTMDFMDKSPTSCGINAAEPP
-683 TTPCIVPPYEV
+683 EMLYQNLGERSNKELPTAAGVPPFTYNFCTLPKRPCIVPPYEAV
-694 ATARRH
+694 AARRH
-700 ITNQD
+700 VANQD
-705 RLNKTVLYGTPRKY
+705 RLSKSALYGTPRKY
-719 YGAEHLSKNNEHPL
+719 YGAENPCKNNEHPL

-756 QLFLL
+756 QL
-761 RSKELDQEAFSV
+761 
-773 TGGSTER
+773 
-780 RINYR
+780 
-785 QMHSEGRRTMKE
+785 
-797 DRGKEEQMKEKQR
+797 
-810 QKQVMEDER
+810 
-819 GAKRIDLDGE
+819 
-829 KASGSRRGQNTLQFA
+829 
-844 AHSLLHTRM
+844 
-853 VELPCDTDFSAL
+853 
-865 LKDLRTRGAGIDPTN
+865 
-880 CIQFQAQVMSRDR
+880 
-893 HRTISWNLHLSDPDE
+893 
-908 DVQND
+908 
-913 SKKGTPDHDR
+913 
-923 LFRLRPLID
+923 
-932 TIKAACKAFYHP
+932 
-944 HKYLFV
+944 
-950 DERMVASK
+950 
-958 AKTGMTQYMKAKP
+958 
-971 NKWGFKLFVIA
+971 
-982 D
+982 

>member
-1 MLSGVLM
+1 MLSGVLL

-17 TPAET
+17 SPSET

-27 SSSKEIC
+27 SASKDIC
-34 KTRCSCEERENL
+34 KTRCACEERENI

-51 ENKGFTTEIRT
+51 ENKGFTTVSQFQAPPNKISQLFLNGNFLSRLSANEFVNYGNVTSLHLGNNGLQEIRP

-86 DSFAGLESLE
+86 DTFAGLESLE

-111 AFSRLNKLKVL
+111 SFSKLNKLKVL

-151 LKNLPFAGVLE
+151 LKMLPFAGVLE

-183 IPLKSWLDTITVFV
+183 IPLKSWLDTISVFV

-230 VHPPSDSHF
+230 VHPASDSHF
-239 QGVLPP
+239 PGALAP
-245 TYLPGMITP
+245 TYHPGIITP

-264 KMRYRPTPRIS
+264 KMRYRPTPRLS

-320 LHNISELNP
+320 LHNITELHP

-343 LQVIYRTDLAEYSSL
+343 LQMIYRTDLTEYSSL

-397 SLFFGLQ
+397 SLFAGLQ

-414 IIKDILPQTFNA
+414 IIKEILPQTFNS

-461 HFSYLAVRGVLD
+461 HFSYLPVRGVLD

-532 AICPEPSEPPTPQN
+532 AICPEPSEVPPLQQ
-546 APPTKSPTLISPA
+546 ASPTKAPTLISPR
-559 TEAPT
+559 T
-564 PSDFSSVSP
+564 
-573 TESRLQTPE
+573 E

-615 KRRKGVEHVPTG
+615 KRRKGVEHIPTG
-627 SNNIDLNS
+627 ANNLDLNS
-635 FQKDGEQVAY
+635 FQVQYGSYAPEPTQDKSSESHVYNYIPPPVGSMCQNPIYMQKDGEQVAY
-645 YRNLKELSFGPLDAK
+645 YRNLKELSFGPLDTK
-660 KDTLTRSP
+660 KDDILNRSP
-668 GAYTISTIDFMDKPP
+668 GAYTISTVDFIDKSPNSCGLVTPEPP
-683 TTPCIVPPYEV
+683 EMLYQNLGERPNKELPTAAGIPPFTYNFCTLPKRPCIVPPYEA

-700 ITNQD
+700 ISNQD
-705 RLNKTVLYGTPRKY
+705 RVNKTVLYGTPRKY
-719 YGAEHLSKNNEHPL
+719 FGPEHHSKNEL

-738 LKTEPDYLEVLE
+738 LKAEPDYLEVLE

-756 QLFLL
+756 QL
-761 RSKELDQEAFSV
+761 
-773 TGGSTER
+773 
-780 RINYR
+780 
-785 QMHSEGRRTMKE
+785 
-797 DRGKEEQMKEKQR
+797 
-810 QKQVMEDER
+810 
-819 GAKRIDLDGE
+819 
-829 KASGSRRGQNTLQFA
+829 
-844 AHSLLHTRM
+844 
-853 VELPCDTDFSAL
+853 
-865 LKDLRTRGAGIDPTN
+865 
-880 CIQFQAQVMSRDR
+880 
-893 HRTISWNLHLSDPDE
+893 
-908 DVQND
+908 
-913 SKKGTPDHDR
+913 
-923 LFRLRPLID
+923 
-932 TIKAACKAFYHP
+932 
-944 HKYLFV
+944 
-950 DERMVASK
+950 
-958 AKTGMTQYMKAKP
+958 
-971 NKWGFKLFVIA
+971 
-982 D
+982 

>member
-1 MLSGVLM
+1 MLSGVLF
-8 LSVLTVTSL
+8 LSILTVTSL
-17 TPAET
+17 TPSET
-22 ESRKT
+22 QSRKT
-27 SSSKEIC
+27 SALKDIC
-34 KTRCSCEERENL
+34 KTRCDCEERENV

-51 ENKGFTTEIRT
+51 ENKGFTTVSQLQAPPNKISQLFLNANFLSRLSANEFISYGNVTSLHLGNNGLQEIQT
-62 GAFNGLRFLK
+62 GAFSGLRFLK

-86 DSFAGLESLE
+86 DTFAGLESLE
-96 YLQADYNYISAIEPG
+96 YLQADYNYISSIEPG
-111 AFSRLNKLKVL
+111 AFSKLNKLKVL
-122 ILNDNLLLSLPPN
+122 ILNDNLLLALPPN

-151 LKNLPFAGVLE
+151 LKMLPFAGVLE

-183 IPLKSWLDTITVFV
+183 IPLKSWLDTISVFV

-230 VHPPSDSHF
+230 AQTASDSHF
-239 QGVLPP
+239 QGAPHP
-245 TYLPGMITP
+245 TYHAGVVSP
-254 TRAPKASRPP
+254 TRSPKASRPP
-264 KMRYRPTPRIS
+264 KMRYRPTPRLS
-275 KDKHVFGPIMV
+275 KDRNVFGPIMV

-320 LHNISELNP
+320 LQNISELTP
-329 KPSYPKKLH
+329 KPTYPRKLH

-343 LQVIYRTDLAEYSSL
+343 LQVIYRLDLTEYSSL

-372 EGAFENLTNLRRL
+372 DGAFENLTNLRRL

-397 SLFFGLQ
+397 SLFAGLQ

-414 IIKDILPQTFNA
+414 IIKEILPQTFNS

-439 LRSLPDN
+439 LRSLPHN
-446 VFGGTMLTRLNLRNN
+446 VFAGTMLTRLNLRNN
-461 HFSYLAVRGVLD
+461 HFSYLPVEGVLD
-473 QLSAFIQIDLQ
+473 HLSAFIQIDLQ
-484 ENPWDCTCDI
+484 ENPWDCTCNI

-532 AICPEPSEPPTPQN
+532 AICPEPSEPPPPQLP
-546 APPTKSPTLISPA
+546 PPTKAPTVISPTEATTPLSPS
-559 TEAPT
+559 
-564 PSDFSSVSP
+564 PSPFFSSVSP
-573 TESRLQTPE
+573 TDSHLQAPE

-627 SNNIDLNS
+627 ANNLDLNS
-635 FQKDGEQVAY
+635 FQVQYGSYTPEPIHDKSSESHVYNYIPPPVGSMCQNPIYMQKDGEQVAY
-645 YRNLKELSFGPLDAK
+645 YRNLKELSFGPLDVK
-660 KDTLTRSP
+660 KGDILSRSP
-668 GAYTISTIDFMDKPP
+668 GAYTISSVDFMEKSPTCGLASQEPP
-683 TTPCIVPPYEV
+683 EMLYQNIGERPNKELPAAAGAPPFTYNFCTLPKRPCIVPPYEA

-700 ITNQD
+700 VTNQD

-719 YGAEHLSKNNEHPL
+719 FGPEHVSKNNEHPSL
-733 LLPGK
+733 LLPCK
-738 LKTEPDYLEVLE
+738 LKAEPDYLEVLE

-756 QLFLL
+756 QL
-761 RSKELDQEAFSV
+761 
-773 TGGSTER
+773 
-780 RINYR
+780 
-785 QMHSEGRRTMKE
+785 
-797 DRGKEEQMKEKQR
+797 
-810 QKQVMEDER
+810 
-819 GAKRIDLDGE
+819 
-829 KASGSRRGQNTLQFA
+829 
-844 AHSLLHTRM
+844 
-853 VELPCDTDFSAL
+853 
-865 LKDLRTRGAGIDPTN
+865 
-880 CIQFQAQVMSRDR
+880 
-893 HRTISWNLHLSDPDE
+893 
-908 DVQND
+908 
-913 SKKGTPDHDR
+913 
-923 LFRLRPLID
+923 
-932 TIKAACKAFYHP
+932 
-944 HKYLFV
+944 
-950 DERMVASK
+950 
-958 AKTGMTQYMKAKP
+958 
-971 NKWGFKLFVIA
+971 
-982 D
+982 

>member
-1 MLSGVLM
+1 MLDPLGILDPLLAVKMLSGVLF

-17 TPAET
+17 SPSET

-27 SSSKEIC
+27 SASKDLCGIGC
-34 KTRCSCEERENL
+34 ACEERENL

-51 ENKGFTTEIRT
+51 ENKGFTTISQFQAPPNKISQLFLNGNFLSRIGANEFVNYGNVTSLHLGNNGLQEIRKN
-62 GAFNGLRFLK
+62 AFLGLRALK
-72 RLHLNNNNLEVIKE
+72 RLHLNNNNLEGIKE
-86 DSFAGLESLE
+86 DTFAGLESME
-96 YLQADYNYISAIEPG
+96 YLQADYNYISTIEPA
-111 AFSRLNKLKVL
+111 AFSKLNKLKVL

-151 LKNLPFAGVLE
+151 LKTLPFAGVLE

-183 IPLKSWLDTITVFV
+183 IPLKSWLDTISVFV

-207 LHGKDITQLIKQD
+207 LHGKDIGQLIKQD

-230 VHPPSDSHF
+230 AHPAPDSHF
-239 QGVLPP
+239 QGAMPAA
-245 TYLPGMITP
+245 TYLPGMISP
-254 TRAPKASRPP
+254 TRMPKASRPP
-264 KMRYRPTPRIS
+264 KMRYRTTPRIG

-286 YQTRSPVPML
+286 YQTRSPVPIL
-296 CPSVC
+296 CPGVC

-320 LHNISELNP
+320 LQNISELNP
-329 KPSYPKKLH
+329 KPTYPKKLH

-343 LQVIYRTDLAEYSSL
+343 LQVIYRTDLTEYSLL

-385 YLNGNYIESLSQ
+385 YLNGNYIQSLSQ
-397 SLFFGLQ
+397 SLFSGLQ

-414 IIKDILPQTFNA
+414 VIKDILPQTFNA

-446 VFGGTMLTRLNLRNN
+446 VFAGTTLTRLNLRNN
-461 HFSYLAVRGVLD
+461 HFSYLPVKGVLD

-484 ENPWDCTCDI
+484 ENPWDCTCHI

-532 AICPEPSEPPTPQN
+532 AICPEPSEGPPPQY
-546 APPTKSPTLISPA
+546 APPTRAPTLVSPS
-559 TEAPT
+559 TETPT
-564 PSDFSSVSP
+564 PSFSYSFTSASP
-573 TESRLQTPE
+573 TELRMETPE
-582 LHPEVPLS
+582 SPPEVPLS

-627 SNNIDLNS
+627 SNNINLNS
-635 FQKDGEQVAY
+635 FQVQYGSYNPEPTQDKLSESHVYNYIPPPVGSMCQNPIYMQKGGEQVAY
-645 YRNLKELSFGPLDAK
+645 YRNLKELSLGPLNAK
-660 KDTLTRSP
+660 KDDILARSP
-668 GAYTISTIDFMDKPP
+668 GAYTISAVDLMDKSPTSPP
-683 TTPCIVPPYEV
+683 EMLYQNVGERLNKELPTAAGTSPFSYNFCTLPKRPCIVPPYEA
-694 ATARRH
+694 ATAPRQVAH
-700 ITNQD
+700 QD
-705 RLNKTVLYGTPRKY
+705 RLNKTALYGTPRKCL
-719 YGAEHLSKNNEHPL
+719 GVEPKNGEHQFL
-733 LLPGK
+733 LHGK

-756 QLFLL
+756 QL
-761 RSKELDQEAFSV
+761 
-773 TGGSTER
+773 
-780 RINYR
+780 
-785 QMHSEGRRTMKE
+785 
-797 DRGKEEQMKEKQR
+797 
-810 QKQVMEDER
+810 
-819 GAKRIDLDGE
+819 
-829 KASGSRRGQNTLQFA
+829 
-844 AHSLLHTRM
+844 
-853 VELPCDTDFSAL
+853 
-865 LKDLRTRGAGIDPTN
+865 
-880 CIQFQAQVMSRDR
+880 
-893 HRTISWNLHLSDPDE
+893 
-908 DVQND
+908 
-913 SKKGTPDHDR
+913 
-923 LFRLRPLID
+923 
-932 TIKAACKAFYHP
+932 
-944 HKYLFV
+944 
-950 DERMVASK
+950 
-958 AKTGMTQYMKAKP
+958 
-971 NKWGFKLFVIA
+971 
-982 D
+982 

>member
-1 MLSGVLM
+1 MLSGVLF

-17 TPAET
+17 TPSET
-22 ESRKT
+22 QSRRT
-27 SSSKEIC
+27 SASKDIC
-34 KTRCSCEERENL
+34 KARCGCEERESI

-51 ENKGFTTEIRT
+51 ESKGFTTVSQFQAPPNKISQLFLNGNFLSRLGANEFVNYGNVTSLHLGNNGLQEIRT

-86 DSFAGLESLE
+86 DTFAGLESLE

-111 AFSRLNKLKVL
+111 AFSKLNKLKVL

-151 LKNLPFAGVLE
+151 LKMLPFAGVLE

-183 IPLKSWLDTITVFV
+183 IPLKSWLDTISVFV

-230 VHPPSDSHF
+230 AQTPSDSHF
-239 QGVLPP
+239 QGALPP
-245 TYLPGMITP
+245 TYHPGGITP
-254 TRAPKASRPP
+254 TRAPK
-264 KMRYRPTPRIS
+264 
-275 KDKHVFGPIMV
+275 
-286 YQTRSPVPML
+286 TRSPVPML

-343 LQVIYRTDLAEYSSL
+343 LQMIYRTDLTEYSSL

-397 SLFFGLQ
+397 SLFAGLQ

-414 IIKDILPQTFNA
+414 IIKDILPQTFNS

-461 HFSYLAVRGVLD
+461 HFSYLPVRGVLD

-484 ENPWDCTCDI
+484 ENPWDCTCHI

-532 AICPEPSEPPTPQN
+532 AICP
-546 APPTKSPTLISPA
+546 
-559 TEAPT
+559 
-564 PSDFSSVSP
+564 DSVSP
-573 TESRLQTPE
+573 TESHLHTPE

-627 SNNIDLNS
+627 ANNLDLNS
-635 FQKDGEQVAY
+635 FQVQYGSYTPEPTQDKTSESHVYNYIPPPVGSMCQNPIYMQKDGEQV
-645 YRNLKELSFGPLDAK
+645 KEDV
-660 KDTLTRSP
+660 LTRSP
-668 GAYTISTIDFMDKPP
+668 GAYTISTVDFMDKSPTSCGFGSPEPP
-683 TTPCIVPPYEV
+683 EMLYQNLGERPHKELPSAAGVPPFNYNFCTLPKRPCIVPPYEA

-700 ITNQD
+700 VPNVD

-719 YGAEHLSKNNEHPL
+719 FGPEHPSKNEHPL

-738 LKTEPDYLEVLE
+738 LKAEPDYLEVLE

-756 QLFLL
+756 QL
-761 RSKELDQEAFSV
+761 
-773 TGGSTER
+773 
-780 RINYR
+780 
-785 QMHSEGRRTMKE
+785 
-797 DRGKEEQMKEKQR
+797 
-810 QKQVMEDER
+810 
-819 GAKRIDLDGE
+819 
-829 KASGSRRGQNTLQFA
+829 
-844 AHSLLHTRM
+844 
-853 VELPCDTDFSAL
+853 
-865 LKDLRTRGAGIDPTN
+865 
-880 CIQFQAQVMSRDR
+880 
-893 HRTISWNLHLSDPDE
+893 
-908 DVQND
+908 
-913 SKKGTPDHDR
+913 
-923 LFRLRPLID
+923 
-932 TIKAACKAFYHP
+932 
-944 HKYLFV
+944 
-950 DERMVASK
+950 
-958 AKTGMTQYMKAKP
+958 
-971 NKWGFKLFVIA
+971 
-982 D
+982 

>member
-1 MLSGVLM
+1 MLSGVLF

-17 TPAET
+17 TPSET

-27 SSSKEIC
+27 SAFKDIC
-34 KTRCSCEERENL
+34 KMRCVCDERESIM
-46 LNINC
+46 NINC
-51 ENKGFTTEIRT
+51 ESKGFTTVNTFQAPPNKVSQLFLNGNFLSRLGANEFVNYGNVTSLHLGNNGLQEIRT
-62 GAFNGLRFLK
+62 GAFNGLRSLK

-86 DSFAGLESLE
+86 DTFAGLESLE
-96 YLQADYNYISAIEPG
+96 YLQADYNYISVIEPG
-111 AFSRLNKLKVL
+111 AFSKMNKLKVL

-151 LKNLPFAGVLE
+151 LKMLPFAGVLE

-183 IPLKSWLDTITVFV
+183 IPLKSWLDTISVFV

-230 VHPPSDSHF
+230 VQPPSDSHF
-239 QGVLPP
+239 QGALHP
-245 TYLPGMITP
+245 THRTGEIPP

-264 KMRYRPTPRIS
+264 KMRHRPTPRIS
-275 KDKHVFGPIMV
+275 KDRHVFGPIMV

-320 LHNISELNP
+320 LQNISELNP
-329 KPSYPKKLH
+329 KPTYPKKLY

-343 LQVIYRTDLAEYSSL
+343 LQVIYRTDLTEYSSL

-397 SLFFGLQ
+397 TLFAGLQ

-414 IIKDILPQTFNA
+414 IIKEVWPQTFNS

-439 LRSLPDN
+439 LRALPDN

-461 HFSYLAVRGVLD
+461 HFSYLPVQGVLD

-532 AICPEPSEPPTPQN
+532 AICPEPSEVP
-546 APPTKSPTLISPA
+546 
-559 TEAPT
+559 
-564 PSDFSSVSP
+564 VSP
-573 TESRLQTPE
+573 TQSRIQTPE

-627 SNNIDLNS
+627 TNNLDLNS
-635 FQKDGEQVAY
+635 FQVQYGSYTPEGTQDKSSESHVYNYIPPPMSSMCQNPIYMQKDGEQVAY

-660 KDTLTRSP
+660 KEDILTRSP
-668 GAYTISTIDFMDKPP
+668 GAYTINTVDFMDKSPTLCGFATPEPHEGLYQNIGERPNKELPTATPP
-683 TTPCIVPPYEV
+683 FTYNFCTLPKRPCIVPPYEA

-705 RLNKTVLYGTPRKY
+705 RLNKAVLYGTPRKY
-719 YGAEHLSKNNEHPL
+719 FVPEHPSKNNEHPSL

-756 QLFLL
+756 QL
-761 RSKELDQEAFSV
+761 
-773 TGGSTER
+773 
-780 RINYR
+780 
-785 QMHSEGRRTMKE
+785 
-797 DRGKEEQMKEKQR
+797 
-810 QKQVMEDER
+810 
-819 GAKRIDLDGE
+819 
-829 KASGSRRGQNTLQFA
+829 
-844 AHSLLHTRM
+844 
-853 VELPCDTDFSAL
+853 
-865 LKDLRTRGAGIDPTN
+865 
-880 CIQFQAQVMSRDR
+880 
-893 HRTISWNLHLSDPDE
+893 
-908 DVQND
+908 
-913 SKKGTPDHDR
+913 
-923 LFRLRPLID
+923 
-932 TIKAACKAFYHP
+932 
-944 HKYLFV
+944 
-950 DERMVASK
+950 
-958 AKTGMTQYMKAKP
+958 
-971 NKWGFKLFVIA
+971 
-982 D
+982 